1 MDAIQSFIPDE
12 AGQSDTEPVGDAS
25 LQQRQLNDV
34 LRRFENMNAGPH
46 AASAIVA
53 S

>member
-25 LQQRQLNDV
+25 LQQRQLND
-34 LRRFENMNAGPH
+34 LRRVGNMNAGPH

>member
-12 AGQSDTEPVGDAS
+12 AGQAEPVGDAS

-34 LRRFENMNAGPH
+34 LRRVENMNAGPH